1 MNKKTV
7 SILLILFVSI
17 AIALFSFTSC
27 KNEPKLEPTAAP
39 EPGYVPEIPNNV
51 TPLSKIG
58 EDDLKAINALGEGLG
73 RFFADYS
80 GKYKTSLD
88 SILDKDLTLS
98 KPISISAPDGKG
110 SFGGK
115 DFIYS
120 GFTGNVDF
128 TTDPCKPNSN
138 DKSFFMVI
146 EGKVTSEVFGE
157 GEHTVKLKYDVRE
170 DNGYFFYVDDDA
182 TSFTIPSFSAKFAFE
197 NNERVTWYYYY
208 PTEVG
213 TRLNGASGLEETLA
227 DVKEKADL
235 LMFIGYKALAEA
247 TVDIDLE
254 AVMVDKDDKDN
265 SLKIGITGQIQLS
278 GEPLDVIKNNI
289 NFVDDPVVDLFK
301 SFTATV
307 SDLTVAATLSTKA
320 GNETDGYTSETL
332 SATLSLSNLSLGTIY
347 GNLSNTSED
356 DDEDLT
362 TVSFEKLALSA
373 WNSDDSVILSLE
385 ISDFDLSAEM
395 GLSPRINLSMTLGL
409 GIKADDNSAGLV
421 ADFELN
427 SGKMTGVPF
436 INFTSKAAVIN
447 GSYYQTE
454 VITESLY
461 DYFDLALSTIVK
473 KKRSYD

>member
-7 SILLILFVSI
+7 SILLIIFVSI

-39 EPGYVPEIPNNV
+39 KPGYVPEIPNNV
-51 TPLSKIG
+51 TPLSKI
-58 EDDLKAINALGEGLG
+58 EKSDLEASINTLAEGLSG
-73 RFFADYS
+73 FFANYTSTYETPIKGLRS
-80 GKYKTSLD
+80 GDQSL
-88 SILDKDLTLS
+88 SG
-98 KPISISAPDGKG
+98 PISISAPNGEDSFRGKA
-110 SFGGK
+110 FT
-115 DFIYS
+115 YS
-120 GFTGNVDF
+120 DIKGELAFRKETNVPGN
-128 TTDPCKPNSN
+128 TEE
-138 DKSFFMVI
+138 SFFLII
-146 EGKVTSEVFGE
+146 EGVVTSEVFGDTKP
-157 GEHTVKLKYDVRE
+157 HAIKMKYNMRDE
-170 DNGYFFYVDDDA
+170 SDYFFYVDDVADTAAPKFSGKRNISTKKTDYYHFPNGTKTLLSDA
-182 TSFTIPSFSAKFAFE
+182 TE
-197 NNERVTWYYYY
+197 
-208 PTEVG
+208 
-213 TRLNGASGLEETLA
+213 LA
-227 DVKEKADL
+227 AVKAKADL
-235 LMFIGYKALAEA
+235 LMFIGYKALAES
-247 TVDIDLE
+247 TINVEDMQV
-254 AVMVDKDDKDN
+254 VMKVDKDN
-265 SLKIGITGQIQLS
+265 ILSAGITGQIQLS
-278 GEPLDVIKNNI
+278 GEPLKERDDDNI
-289 NFVDDPVVDLFK
+289 DFYDDPVEDLFN

-395 GLSPRINLSMTLGL
+395 SLSPRINLSMTLGL
-409 GIKADDNSAGLV
+409 GIKADDNSVGLV

-473 KKRSYD
+473 NMRSYD